1 MGAVAD
7 WMSKRM
13 LFLFQLRN
21 LYFGTYGYVVGVAD
35 DVFVILDD
43 VSGEFPGAKVF
54 FGDDSQGFSSL
65 DDMFGLGAGYGID
78 IGGLVGSGRLGCR
91 LGLLFYY
98 GRWYSSIKN
107 NKMLME
113 RYSMVMDWKN

>member
-21 LYFGTYGYVVGVAD
+21 FDFGTYGYVVGVAD

-43 VSGEFPGAKVF
+43 VSGEFPGTKVF
-54 FGDDSQGFSSL
+54 FGDDSQGFSSF

-78 IGGLVGSGRLGCR
+78 IGELIR
-91 LGLLFYY
+91 
-98 GRWYSSIKN
+98 N
-107 NKMLME
+107 M
-113 RYSMVMDWKN
+113 